1 MNHPNNVNAQ
11 APRRFRAK
19 KADHAPLAPE
29 VDHNPCEGGPLE
41 GFYRCDQCEGRDGAM
56 HFHIDPLEGVCVDR
70 QCYNRARLR
79 EWLQGDLNRRVPHN
93 RRPLLFWEQPIIMGY
108 GALPAAPEG
117 GCTAP
122 PNAAAAGGGGGGG
135 GGGGRECPGCR
146 PGSGGSHDEVCEGCG
161 RGGGGGGGG
170 GANGGG
176 GGGGGGGGDGG
187 GWQVDPRTGNQFR
200 VVIDPHDAHIRQLAA
215 RAGTPPRRVRRRNR
229 VRRRTPFQGREYF
242 TQRFPRWPGVGG
254 RRRKRK
260 TRKYKKRR
268 RGQRRKTPRR
278 KRRRTRCRH
287 RKR

>member
-70 QCYNRARLR
+70 QCYNRTRLR

-93 RRPLLFWEQPIIMGY
+93 RRPLLFWEQPIIMGH

-122 PNAAAAGGGGGGG
+122 PNTAAAGGGGGGG
-135 GGGGRECPGCR
+135 GGGGADCPRCR
-146 PGSGGSHDEVCEGCG
+146 
-161 RGGGGGGGG
+161 RGGGLDPCPACGRDDF
-170 GANGGG
+170 AR
-176 GGGGGGGGDGG
+176 G

-200 VVIDPHDAHIRQLAA
+200 VFIDPHDAAA
-215 RAGTPPRRVRRRNR
+215 RAETPSRRVRRRNR
-229 VRRRTPFQGREYF
+229 VRRRTPFQGREYL
-242 TQRFPRWPGVGG
+242 TPQFPHPSGGG
-254 RRRKRK
+254 RRRRKKK

-268 RGQRRKTPRR
+268 RGQRCKTPRR
-278 KRRRTRCRH
+278 NRRRTRCCH
-287 RKR
+287 SKR